1 MQQRL
6 KPVDNNAI
14 QKPGRL
20 RQVLALGLGVAIG
33 GGVGGLSASAAP
45 TNPAVL
51 AATPAIE
58 RHVGKVAFVELV
70 TPDLAAA
77 RLFYAGLFGWAF
89 QDIPSDTGP
98 FTQVLLDGR
107 IIAGIRQRPAPP
119 GRRPA
124 WLTFIASTDVDK
136 ATANAAQQG
145 AKVFVQPH
153 DIASVGRAA
162 LLADPQGAVFA
173 ILTTTAGDPPDLL
186 AEPGEW
192 IWSSLVTTDPATDA
206 AFYKALFGYDVFT
219 LPNSDDAGHLILGS
233 ENFARASVNPIPTSW
248 GTAHPRWLNYIRV
261 IDATTMAAKVTALG
275 GHVLLPPRLDRH
287 GGRIVVVADPQ
298 GALFGLLEW
307 PADAPA
313 GDAK

>member
-1 MQQRL
+1 MQERFT
-6 KPVDNNAI
+6 PVNNNAI

-20 RQVLALGLGVAIG
+20 RQVLALGLGVAIC
-33 GGVGGLSASAAP
+33 GGVGGLSARVAWAD
-45 TNPAVL
+45 PAVP
-51 AATPAIE
+51 ATAPSIE
-58 RHVGKVAFVELV
+58 HHVGKVAFVELV

-77 RLFYAGLFGWAF
+77 KTFYAGLFGWAF
-89 QDIPSDTGP
+89 QDMPSDTGP
-98 FTQVLLDGR
+98 FAQVLLDGR

-124 WLTFIASTDVDK
+124 WLTFIASNDVDK
-136 ATANAAQQG
+136 TMADATRQG
-145 AKVFVQPH
+145 GKVFVQPH
-153 DIASVGRAA
+153 DLTGIGRAGV
-162 LLADPQGAVFA
+162 LADPQGAVFA
-173 ILTTTAGDPPDLL
+173 ILTATAGDPPDLL

-206 AFYKALFGYDVFT
+206 TFYKTLFGYDVFT
-219 LPNSDDAGHLILGS
+219 LPGADDAGHLILASG
-233 ENFARASVNPIPTSW
+233 NYARASVNPIPASW
-248 GTAHPRWLNYIRV
+248 AAAHPRWLNYIRV
-261 IDATTMAAKVTALG
+261 TDAAAMAAKVTALG

-287 GGRIVVVADPQ
+287 GGRIVVVSDPQ